1 MFRRRGHHMKLFRMY
16 DGITSNK
23 PNLLAQAQLQA
34 TAKLNCFSYKC
45 SFCHADFFEKN
56 VNDD

>member
-16 DGITSNK
+16 DEITCNK
-23 PNLLAQAQLQA
+23 PNLLPFGH
-34 TAKLNCFSYKC
+34 KLNCFSYKC